1 MFLITYVDNNEKEY
15 VIQLELA
22 EEQTMKEGTT
32 LTIIQNIIDFIL
44 HIDEH
49 LVEIIKNFG
58 GWSYGIV
65 FLIVFVETGI
75 VIFPFLPG
83 DSLLFASGALAALG
97 AFNIVLLFI
106 IIFFAAVIGDT
117 VNYHIGR
124 KVGTTI
130 SQRSFMGRLINQEKM
145 MRAEGFFNKH
155 GGKTIMIARFMPF
168 IRTFIP
174 FVAGASR
181 MNYRYFLIYNVLG
194 AALWVG
200 ICTILGYFF
209 GNIPIV
215 KDNFSTVLLAIIFIS
230 VLPAIIGVIRGQ
242 LKKE

>member
-1 MFLITYVDNNEKEY
+1 
-15 VIQLELA
+15 
-22 EEQTMKEGTT
+22 MKVGTT

-83 DSLLFASGALAALG
+83 DSLLFASGALAAMG

-106 IIFFAAVIGDT
+106 IFFIAAVIGDT

-130 SQRSFMGRLINQEKM
+130 S
-145 MRAEGFFNKH
+145 H
-155 GGKTIMIARFMPF
+155 GKFYGEI
-168 IRTFIP
+168 
-174 FVAGASR
+174 
-181 MNYRYFLIYNVLG
+181 
-194 AALWVG
+194 
-200 ICTILGYFF
+200 
-209 GNIPIV
+209 
-215 KDNFSTVLLAIIFIS
+215 D
-230 VLPAIIGVIRGQ
+230 
-242 LKKE
+242 